1 MTEAGLTVYTFTK
14 FGDGRVVAD
23 LLVSH
28 IFQRYQS
35 KILKLLI
42 WAIVG
47 NKGVENQLRP
57 KVFISCYRRLSI
69 LVVSYYYDGYD
80 GSYSLLKHV
89 WPLGNGL

>member
-1 MTEAGLTVYTFTK
+1 M
-14 FGDGRVVAD
+14 
-23 LLVSH
+23 
-28 IFQRYQS
+28 
-35 KILKLLI
+35 

-69 LVVSYYYDGYD
+69 LATSYYYDGYD